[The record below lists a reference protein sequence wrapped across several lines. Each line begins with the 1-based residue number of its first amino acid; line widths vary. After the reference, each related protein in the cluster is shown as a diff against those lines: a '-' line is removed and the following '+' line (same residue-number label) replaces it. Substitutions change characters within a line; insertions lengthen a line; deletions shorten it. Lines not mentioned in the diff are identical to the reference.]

1 MKTLRN
7 LIIICSLIIFTAAC
21 NSASENA
28 KTETFKVWGNCG
40 MCKKTIEG
48 SIVTHGIVQA
58 NWNEDTKLIEVVY
71 DSTKTN
77 VDELKQSIAG
87 VGYDTEEYSGNDA
100 AYAKL
105 PGCCQYERRS
115 QAPKP

>member
-7 LIIICSLIIFTAAC
+7 LIIICSLIIFIAAC
-21 NSASENA
+21 NSAPQNS
-28 KTETFKVWGNCG
+28 KTEIFKVWGNCG

-48 SIVTHGIVQA
+48 SIVMPGIVQA

-77 VDELKQSIAG
+77 LDELKQSIAG
-87 VGYDTEEYSGNDA
+87 VGYDTEEYAGNDE
-100 AYAKL
+100 AYANL

-115 QAPKP
+115 QASKP